1 MADYAFLKGEFVA
14 AAALDRGVLVAL
26 DGSGTIV
33 AADSDSATASI
44 TKAIGALSQPVA
56 IGDPCYIYGNG
67 RVPVLAGGTIAIGDL
82 VKAEADGS
90 GHALAAAP
98 DMTTGAAEVRCVGVA
113 LANAADGDTVLV
125 DWAPS
130 FILE

>member
-1 MADYAFLKGEFVA
+1 MADHAFLKGEFVA
-14 AAALDRGVLVAL
+14 AAALGRGVLVAL
-26 DGSGTIV
+26 DGSGDIV
-33 AADSDSATASI
+33 AADADSATASI
-44 TKAIGALSQPVA
+44 TKAIGALAQPVA
-56 IGDPCYIYGNG
+56 IGEQCYIYGGG

-82 VKAEADGS
+82 VKVEADGS

-98 DMTTGAAEVRCVGVA
+98 DMASGTTEARCVGVA
-113 LANAADGDTVLV
+113 LANASDGDMVLV

>member
-1 MADYAFLKGEFVA
+1 MADHTFLKGEFIA

-26 DGSGTIV
+26 DGSGDIV
-33 AADSDSATASI
+33 AADADSATASI
-44 TKAIGALSQPVA
+44 TKAIGALAQPCA
-56 IGDPCYIYGNG
+56 IGEQCYIYGSG

-98 DMTTGAAEVRCVGVA
+98 DMAAGTTEARCVGVA
-113 LANAADGDTVLV
+113 LADASDGDMVMV
-125 DWAPS
+125 AWAPS